1 MKVIHVQ
8 EPNKVQL
15 VEIEKPVC
23 KEGEALLKIKYAGIC
38 GADIATYTGNQPF
51 TTYPRIPGHEFSA
64 EIIEVPSNDMD
75 LSVGDVVT
83 ANPYFNCG
91 TCYSCDR
98 GIVNACTSNQTM
110 GVQRDGAFAEYVAMP
125 IERIYKNNH
134 LSAKALALVEPFT
147 ISYHAMNRGTVR
159 SGDKVIV
166 VGGGAIGMFALISA
180 KLRGA
185 EVYLI
190 DVVEKRLEMA
200 MNHGASGVINA
211 NKEEVSKKVEEI
223 TSGNGFD
230 VCVEA
235 VGHSTTFLSCID
247 YAAFGANII
256 LIGNGKHEAT
266 FNHSILLKKE
276 LNIFGSRNSL
286 KKDFEEVIEIIAR
299 GKVDVEGLVTDVY
312 NKEDSLQAFEDLINN
327 DGSRMKS
334 MIKFG

>member
-1 MKVIHVQ
+1 MKVVHIQ

-23 KEGEALLKIKYAGIC
+23 QPGEALLQIKYAGIC
-38 GADIATYTGNQPF
+38 GADISTFTGNQPF

-64 EIIEVPSNDMD
+64 EIVEVPENDLG

-91 TCYSCDR
+91 TCYSCER
-98 GIVNACTSNQTM
+98 GLVNACTSNQTM
-110 GVQRDGAFAEYVAMP
+110 GVQRDGSFAEYVAMP
-125 IERIYKNNH
+125 MARIYKNNK
-134 LSAKALALVEPFT
+134 LSAKELALVEPFT
-147 ISYHAMNRGTVR
+147 ISYHAMNRGTVKA
-159 SGDKVIV
+159 GDKVIV

-180 KLRGA
+180 KLKGA
-185 EVYLI
+185 EVYLV

-200 MNHGASGVINA
+200 LKHGASGVINA
-211 NKEEVSKKVEEI
+211 NKEDVAKRTEEI
-223 TSGNGFD
+223 TKGNGFD
-230 VCVEA
+230 ICVEA
-235 VGHSTTFLSCID
+235 VGHSATFLSCID
-247 YAAFGANII
+247 YAAFGADII

-276 LNIFGSRNSL
+276 LNIHGSRNSL
-286 KKDFEEVIEIIAR
+286 KKDFEEVIDIIAQ

-312 NKEDSLQAFEDLINN
+312 DKEDSIQAFEDLVNN